1 MKHFFQHLYRS
12 NTLLCTVAGI
22 GPILLLSSR
31 LIYSLSISMVLL
43 IYASLLLLMNLIIQ
57 NLFDERLWYSARI
70 LTAAV
75 WISIIDILMGSFFPL
90 LRSDLGI
97 LLPMILVMNQG
108 LMFLLPGEVKWPGG
122 KSPRTEDREV
132 GALFAGLFG
141 YILLLNFIALLRELI
156 SFGSLNMRLRPWDPE
171 LLQTPG
177 PFMLFST
184 VFGALLL
191 LAYIRSAIESGR
203 EE

>member
-1 MKHFFQHLYRS
+1 MKRFFNNMYQT
-12 NTLLCTVAGI
+12 NTLLFTVAGI
-22 GPILLLSSR
+22 GPVLLLSTR
-31 LIYSLSISMVLL
+31 LIYSLSISAVLL
-43 IYASLLLLMNLIIQ
+43 IYTSLLILMNLIIQ

-70 LTAAV
+70 LSAAV
-75 WISIIDILMGSFFPL
+75 WISIIDILVGSFFPL

-97 LLPMILVMNQG
+97 LLPMILVLNQS
-108 LMFLLPGEVKWPGG
+108 LLFLLPGELKLPGG
-122 KSPRTEDREV
+122 VSIPGDRRDPP
-132 GALFAGLFG
+132 ALFAGLFG

-156 SFGSLNMRLRPWDPE
+156 SFGSVNLRLRPWDPQ

-184 VFGALLL
+184 VFGALIL

-203 EE
+203 EK